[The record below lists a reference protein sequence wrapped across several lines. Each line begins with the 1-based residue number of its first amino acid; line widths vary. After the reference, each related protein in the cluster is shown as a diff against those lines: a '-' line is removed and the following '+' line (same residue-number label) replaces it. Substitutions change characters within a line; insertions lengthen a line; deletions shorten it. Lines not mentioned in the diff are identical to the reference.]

1 MTRQEIQA
9 LIDAK
14 IKGQGTAVDA
24 GSVLPAILTGILDL
38 IEQGGGGGTAD
49 AVQYIPQ
56 ELTEPQQMQAR
67 KNQGLYYEETSEG
80 EQTYIRG
87 DNYAGG
93 KISDNTP
100 AQSDIISLDSTPASE
115 LYFTTIEHGYTIATS
130 ANPQRGQEV
139 VTVYTEDFE
148 GASKGIYFPE
158 VIIFAGIWVD
168 ELHWYGT
175 NTTVH
180 QIPSKYI
187 PQTVPAVKIEI
198 PSNER
203 VSYGIGY
210 VLLNNYVTDRDVVF
224 SIEGKTINQVAVRNM
239 LDTTSTGDVWSFGT
253 GNTYNF
259 YTNGYYLVEI
269 EVTVTSGYE
278 YYYATVFVETAN
290 Q

>member
-1 MTRQEIQA
+1 M
-9 LIDAK
+9 AK
-14 IKGQGTAVDA
+14 KVGNTYYFTGKGKSSG
-24 GSVLPAILTGILDL
+24 
-38 IEQGGGGGTAD
+38 GGGGGTAD

-56 ELTEPQQMQAR
+56 ELTESQQMQAR

-130 ANPQRGQEV
+130 ANPQRDQEV

-148 GASKGIYFPE
+148 GTSKGIYFPE
-158 VIIFAGIWVD
+158 VLIFAGTWVD

-224 SIEGKTINQVAVRNM
+224 SIEGKTINQVGVRNM
-239 LDTTSTGDVWSFGT
+239 LDTTSTGDVWDFGT
-253 GNTYNF
+253 GNTHNF
-259 YTNGYYLVEI
+259 DTSGYYLVEI
-269 EVTVTSGYE
+269 EVRVTSGYE